1 MNSKSLR
8 RIEEVI
14 KPSGRWTLIEING
27 DVVYLDFEDVELG
40 NVKVGDDLSISFR
53 FAESSFVALFYD
65 NIWDIDF
72 AAKYDAEFPQIF
84 KLFSHKVKEIKFI
97 DFEHLNSIFEK
108 DKYGKSKILSMDED
122 FDINNIRNDYFVS
135 IETDDLAVVVGGN
148 EMNFFTKD
156 EKINDDILKELSNR
170 WMLYCLQYHLKRNII
185 NKDSMCEKHEY

>member
-14 KPSGRWTLIEING
+14 KPSGRWTSIEING

-170 WMLYCLQYHLKRNII
+170 
-185 NKDSMCEKHEY
+185 

>member
-14 KPSGRWTLIEING
+14 KPSGRWTSIEING

-156 EKINDDILKELSNR
+156 EKLNDDILKELSNR

>member
-27 DVVYLDFEDVELG
+27 DVEYLDFEDVELG

-156 EKINDDILKELSNR
+156 EKLNDDLLKELSNR